1 MRKRSNEGFI
11 PTNVLIE
18 FEDGPVSFRV
28 SREATLADISENLDK
43 IARWH
48 RGEPI
53 SINVRFKAPN
63 HDDSGRDRGHSL
75 ISSPIS
81 QLHTTEQ
88 SVRRG
93 DATEALLTNA
103 VTNEKGKLL

>member
-63 HDDSGRDRGHSL
+63 HDDSGRDRTHPL

-81 QLHTTEQ
+81 QLEPTGQ
-88 SVRRG
+88 RVWQD
-93 DATEALLTNA
+93 DATEAASSNS
-103 VTNEKGKLL
+103 VTN